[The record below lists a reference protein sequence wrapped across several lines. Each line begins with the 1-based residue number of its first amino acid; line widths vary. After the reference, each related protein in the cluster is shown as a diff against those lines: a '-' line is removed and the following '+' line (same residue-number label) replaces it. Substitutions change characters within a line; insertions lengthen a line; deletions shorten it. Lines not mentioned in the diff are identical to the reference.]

1 MAYSEDLAKRIG
13 HALAFRTDL
22 VEKKMFGGLAF
33 MINGKMS
40 VGIIKDELMVR
51 VVSEKYEAALQLPHA
66 KAMDFTG
73 RVMKGFVQVEEPG
86 FETEEQLQYW
96 LETGIE
102 FAEKVEI
109 KKPKR
114 KKAG

>member
-1 MAYSEDLAKRIG
+1 MAYCEDLAKRISF
-13 HALAFRTDL
+13 ALNYRTDV
-22 VEKKMFGGLAF
+22 VEKKMFGGLAY

-51 VVSEKYEAALQLPHA
+51 VIPAQYEAALQLPFA
-66 KAMDFTG
+66 KEMDFTG
-73 RVMKGFVQVEEPG
+73 RVMKGFVQVEKPG
-86 FETEEQLQYW
+86 FETEEQLQEW

-102 FAEKVEI
+102 FAQKAEI

-114 KKAG
+114 KKAI